1 MEPIYPLRCY
11 RLRYLKIGIEV
22 GSCVV
27 VFQFANDI
35 RAGKKVCYTLSRCPH
50 RLAAKDATL
59 SRWISRVRIPLGAP
73 FKSRS
78 PLPPVVAGFLLP
90 IRRDSNPEGIKSHCH
105 PRARGQKI
113 ANMSTVTNLVTA
125 ISCHQKAIW
134 TQGVLRQNNCR
145 RLSAKYLDIC
155 CVTLHILQKDNATG
169 LVTVLIFDVFC
180 PRPLIAWANQ
190 LQSGIQSVLRKSEPP
205 LKRVVCS

>member
-1 MEPIYPLRCY
+1 MLPQRRDSNPTGCGAEETRKRFPAQHARSGATQ
-11 RLRYLKIGIEV
+11 RK
-22 GSCVV
+22 
-27 VFQFANDI
+27 
-35 RAGKKVCYTLSRCPH
+35 RAAP
-50 RLAAKDATL
+50 AARGHPAGGTTESEK
-59 SRWISRVRIPLGAP
+59 
-73 FKSRS
+73 
-78 PLPPVVAGFLLP
+78 PVTNSVAGFLLP

-134 TQGVLRQNNCR
+134 TPGVLRRKNCR

-180 PRPLIAWANQ
+180 PQPLAALPNRPLTNLSRLNFPQKAGARAMRTPAQ
-190 LQSGIQSVLRKSEPP
+190 YRDDMSVTLYT
-205 LKRVVCS
+205 

>member
-1 MEPIYPLRCY
+1 MFRYAVVNLRKK
-11 RLRYLKIGIEV
+11 L
-22 GSCVV
+22 CVTKR
-27 VFQFANDI
+27 FPAQHARSGATQRK
-35 RAGKKVCYTLSRCPH
+35 RAAP
-50 RLAAKDATL
+50 AARGHPAGGTTESVK
-59 SRWISRVRIPLGAP
+59 
-73 FKSRS
+73 
-78 PLPPVVAGFLLP
+78 PVTNSVAGFFLP

-134 TQGVLRQNNCR
+134 TQGVLRRRNCR
-145 RLSAKYLDIC
+145 HLSAKYLDIC

-169 LVTVLIFDVFC
+169 LVTVLIFDVFS
-180 PRPLIAWANQ
+180 PRPLIVWANQ

>member
-1 MEPIYPLRCY
+1 M
-11 RLRYLKIGIEV
+11 
-22 GSCVV
+22 V

-190 LQSGIQSVLRKSEPP
+190 LQSGIQSVLRKQIAGARAMRTPAQYRDDMS
-205 LKRVVCS
+205 VTFYT

>member
-1 MEPIYPLRCY
+1 M
-11 RLRYLKIGIEV
+11 
-22 GSCVV
+22 V
-27 VFQFANDI
+27 VFQFGNDI

-73 FKSRS
+73 FKLRS
-78 PLPPVVAGFLLP
+78 PLPSRWRAFCYRYAG
-90 IRRDSNPEGIKSHCH
+90 IRTRQHKSHCR
-105 PRARGQKI
+105 PRARGQKM

-134 TQGVLRQNNCR
+134 TPGVLRRRNCR
-145 RLSAKYLDIC
+145 RLSAMYLDIR
-155 CVTLHILQKDNATG
+155 CVILHFLQKDNATG

-180 PRPLIAWANQ
+180 PRPLIVWANQ
-190 LQSGIQSVLRKSEPP
+190 LQSGIQSVLRKQIAGARAMRTPAQYRDDMSVT
-205 LKRVVCS
+205 LYT